1 MATSSRKNN
10 ESNDYSVEEKIIAL
24 YELQKIDS
32 KIDEINKI
40 KGELPLEVQDL
51 EDEIAGLE
59 TRIANITSEIDG
71 LTASTKQRKE
81 EIEQAKT
88 LIAKY
93 EHQQDN
99 VRNNREFDS
108 LSKEIEYQKL
118 EIAQLE
124 KDYKVAQARYSFGSI
139 TKSELESA
147 RQAVEKGRT
156 TLNGLED
163 TLEENMDDM
172 RDYLDLNEGVEFDLR
187 DPPELGQY
195 AVDFDEEE
203 VLEGLTKNSLSLKQA
218 QRNVDELN
226 EKVQKYRDQGKNSK
240 AEELADTGTSYDL
253 ALKEAKK
260 SITSSVNSA
269 FKNYRDLQ
277 TAMENAEAA
286 DEQANSDLLVTQLKF
301 KMGTATQK
309 ELTAAELTYAQAEQ
323 ALRQAEYDLYFGA
336 RRLALLSSG
345 VTV

>member
-24 YELQKIDS
+24 YELQ

-118 EIAQLE
+118 
-124 KDYKVAQARYSFGSI
+124 
-139 TKSELESA
+139 
-147 RQAVEKGRT
+147 
-156 TLNGLED
+156 
-163 TLEENMDDM
+163 
-172 RDYLDLNEGVEFDLR
+172 
-187 DPPELGQY
+187 
-195 AVDFDEEE
+195 
-203 VLEGLTKNSLSLKQA
+203 
-218 QRNVDELN
+218 
-226 EKVQKYRDQGKNSK
+226 
-240 AEELADTGTSYDL
+240 
-253 ALKEAKK
+253 
-260 SITSSVNSA
+260 
-269 FKNYRDLQ
+269 
-277 TAMENAEAA
+277 
-286 DEQANSDLLVTQLKF
+286 
-301 KMGTATQK
+301 
-309 ELTAAELTYAQAEQ
+309 
-323 ALRQAEYDLYFGA
+323 
-336 RRLALLSSG
+336 
-345 VTV
+345 

>member
-118 EIAQLE
+118 EIELCE
-124 KDYKVAQARYSFGSI
+124 KKIKEYSADSKV
-139 TKSELESA
+139 
-147 RQAVEKGRT
+147 
-156 TLNGLED
+156 
-163 TLEENMDDM
+163 
-172 RDYLDLNEGVEFDLR
+172 
-187 DPPELGQY
+187 
-195 AVDFDEEE
+195 
-203 VLEGLTKNSLSLKQA
+203 
-218 QRNVDELN
+218 
-226 EKVQKYRDQGKNSK
+226 
-240 AEELADTGTSYDL
+240 
-253 ALKEAKK
+253 KK
-260 SITSSVNSA
+260 
-269 FKNYRDLQ
+269 K
-277 TAMENAEAA
+277 
-286 DEQANSDLLVTQLKF
+286 
-301 KMGTATQK
+301 
-309 ELTAAELTYAQAEQ
+309 
-323 ALRQAEYDLYFGA
+323 
-336 RRLALLSSG
+336 
-345 VTV
+345 

>member
-118 EIAQLE
+118 EIELCE
-124 KDYKVAQARYSFGSI
+124 KKIKEYSADSKVKKKMIEDAQAIVADRKI
-139 TKSELESA
+139 DPAAKKAELES
-147 RQAVEKGRT
+147 
-156 TLNGLED
+156 
-163 TLEENMDDM
+163 
-172 RDYLDLNEGVEFDLR
+172 
-187 DPPELGQY
+187 
-195 AVDFDEEE
+195 
-203 VLEGLTKNSLSLKQA
+203 
-218 QRNVDELN
+218 
-226 EKVQKYRDQGKNSK
+226 
-240 AEELADTGTSYDL
+240 
-253 ALKEAKK
+253 
-260 SITSSVNSA
+260 IVNSA
-269 FKNYRDLQ
+269 VLRIV
-277 TAMENAEAA
+277 AA
-286 DEQANSDLLVTQLKF
+286 LSALGFSIDGETLARAQ
-301 KMGTATQK
+301 QK
-309 ELTAAELTYAQAEQ
+309 VQQEM
-323 ALRQAEYDLYFGA
+323 D
-336 RRLALLSSG
+336 RRYN
-345 VTV
+345 TVQIN